1 MPLHVFRL
9 FMTRPRR
16 SENAVAVYLLLT
28 GGQSLFFSMVVTLN
42 LVYQATIIGLSPFQ
56 MVFVGTVLETVFFLG
71 EIPTG
76 VVADIYSRRLSIII
90 GILLIGCGFTLEGAR
105 PTFAAVLAAQ
115 ALLGIG
121 WTFTS
126 GAIAAWITDEVG
138 DERVGLVFLR
148 GTQIDRIGAIV
159 GILLSAGFGMVGT
172 VQLPVFLGGL
182 GFVLLGG
189 VLALTMP
196 ERNFHRTPVSERS
209 TWHQMRDTLR
219 EGIRLARRRPVVR
232 TLVLVSLVA
241 GLASEAF
248 DRLWTVHVLADYA
261 FPALFG
267 SRSPALWFGLIA
279 LAGSLLGLLAAEV
292 VRRFHPEA
300 LHRGSPA
307 RLLAGMAAAQV
318 ATTLLFAVAGSL
330 WMALSGLWIR
340 QIAGT
345 VMEPVS
351 SAWMNRNLEART
363 RATVLSLES
372 QANAFGQIGG
382 GPALGWVGSAVSVRA
397 ALIGSALV
405 FSPVVALYGH
415 AMDHSGRADMA
426 QDERQVVPV
435 VDEVRR

>member
-1 MPLHVFRL
+1 
-9 FMTRPRR
+9 
-16 SENAVAVYLLLT
+16 
-28 GGQSLFFSMVVTLN
+28 
-42 LVYQATIIGLSPFQ
+42 
-56 MVFVGTVLETVFFLG
+56 
-71 EIPTG
+71 
-76 VVADIYSRRLSIII
+76 
-90 GILLIGCGFTLEGAR
+90 
-105 PTFAAVLAAQ
+105 
-115 ALLGIG
+115 
-121 WTFTS
+121 
-126 GAIAAWITDEVG
+126 
-138 DERVGLVFLR
+138 
-148 GTQIDRIGAIV
+148 
-159 GILLSAGFGMVGT
+159 
-172 VQLPVFLGGL
+172 
-182 GFVLLGG
+182 
-189 VLALTMP
+189 
-196 ERNFHRTPVSERS
+196 
-209 TWHQMRDTLR
+209 
-219 EGIRLARRRPVVR
+219 
-232 TLVLVSLVA
+232 
-241 GLASEAF
+241 
-248 DRLWTVHVLADYA
+248 VLADYA

-279 LAGSLLGLLAAEV
+279 LAGSLLGLLTAEV